1 MMSTEIR
8 KRTREIIQIITAQ
21 LDDELLKGRF
31 DDPIG
36 AVVRQ
41 FDCRVDRPVGHTA
54 FNRTIARF
62 VEQVYE
68 QGLRSPTSLI
78 DPLAEAISLLDNG
91 YQSGS
96 YGPGYIAALLDAN
109 DGAEEG
115 VRSVVV
121 ALGESIKDRERSKYV
136 QSVFASHLPMG
147 DWHLRCEIVKT
158 LLEDYQAV
166 IPERLR
172 QCAPAQLVEQ
182 IPAILNGYIRAG
194 SVLRNLS
201 F

>member
-1 MMSTEIR
+1 MMSTEVKDR
-8 KRTREIIQIITAQ
+8 AREIIEIITAE
-21 LDDELLKGRF
+21 LDDDLLKGRF
-31 DDPIG
+31 DDPID

-41 FDCRVDRPVGHTA
+41 FDCRVDRPLGHTA
-54 FNRTIARF
+54 FNRTIARL

-68 QGLRSPTSLI
+68 RGLRSPLSLI
-78 DPLAEAISLLDNG
+78 DPLAEAISLLDG
-91 YQSGS
+91 SYQSGV
-96 YGPGYIAALLDAN
+96 YGPGYVAALLDAN
-109 DGAEEG
+109 DEAEEG

-121 ALGESIKDRERSKYV
+121 ALGEVIKDRERSKYI
-136 QSVFASHLPMG
+136 QCVFASHLPMG
-147 DWHLRCEIVKT
+147 DWPLRCEIVST
-158 LLEDYQAV
+158 LLKDYQAV

>member
-1 MMSTEIR
+1 MISTEIR
-8 KRTREIIQIITAQ
+8 NRAREIIAVIMAQ
-21 LDDELLKGRF
+21 LDDDLLQCRF

-41 FDCRVDRPVGHTA
+41 FDCRLDCPIGHTA

-68 QGLRSPTSLI
+68 RGLRSPTSLI
-78 DPLAEAISLLDNG
+78 DPLAEAISLLDG
-91 YQSGS
+91 SYQSGT
-96 YGPGYIAALLDAN
+96 YGPGYVAALLDAN
-109 DGAEEG
+109 DEVEEG

-121 ALGESIKDRERSKYV
+121 ALGESIKDRERSRYIK
-136 QSVFASHLPMG
+136 SVFASHLPMG
-147 DWHLRCEIVKT
+147 DWPLRCEIVRT

-172 QCAPAQLVEQ
+172 
-182 IPAILNGYIRAG
+182 
-194 SVLRNLS
+194 
-201 F
+201 

>member
-8 KRTREIIQIITAQ
+8 KRAREIIEVITAQ
-21 LDDELLKGRF
+21 LDDDLLKSRF

-41 FDCRVDRPVGHTA
+41 FDCRVDRPMGHTA
-54 FNRTIARF
+54 FNATIARF
-62 VEQVYE
+62 VEQVYRS
-68 QGLRSPTSLI
+68 GLRSPTSLI
-78 DPLAEAISLLDNG
+78 DPLAEAISLLGDN
-91 YQSGS
+91 YQSGT
-96 YGPGYIAALLDAN
+96 YGPGYVAAMLDAN
-109 DGAEEG
+109 DEAEEG

-136 QSVFASHLPMG
+136 RSVFASHLPMG
-147 DWHLRCEIVKT
+147 DWHLRCEIARI
-158 LLEDYQAV
+158 LLEDYKDV
-166 IPERLR
+166 IPDRLR

-182 IPAILNGYIRAG
+182 IPSILYGYIRAG